1 MPGVAFVTLY
11 GKPGCHLCDE
21 AREVVERVRAEHPFD
36 LREVDVSLDPGLN
49 REYGERIPVL
59 SLNGEELF
67 DYFVEEA
74 VLVERLCRVDSS

>member
-1 MPGVAFVTLY
+1 MTLY

-21 AREVVERVRAEHPFD
+21 ARAVVERVRAGHPFD

-67 DYFVEEA
+67 DFFVEEA